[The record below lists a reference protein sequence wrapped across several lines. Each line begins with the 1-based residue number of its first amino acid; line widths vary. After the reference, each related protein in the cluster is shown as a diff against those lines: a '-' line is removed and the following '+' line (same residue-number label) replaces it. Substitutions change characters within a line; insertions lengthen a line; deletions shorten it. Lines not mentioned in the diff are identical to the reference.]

1 MPPEAKKLAKKIEDI
16 LAKMIGDAVKS
27 KIGVDDQL
35 KNLEITVYEE
45 LFRGIKETHEI
56 FRKKIENVT

>member
-1 MPPEAKKLAKKIEDI
+1 MVRIRIVKIPPEAKKLARKFEDT

-27 KIGVDDQL
+27 KIGVDNQL

-45 LFRGIKETHEI
+45 LFRGIKGDPP
-56 FRKKIENVT
+56 